1 MLIVALTVTVSSS
14 ALAGTIIGPRSS
26 RTGTIIG
33 TRTGTI
39 IGTRTGTIIGTRTG
53 NPVTSRTEVPANVD
67 RSQLNQVLLSENLFS
82 LMRLFI
88 ESAIF

>member
-26 RTGTIIG
+26 
-33 TRTGTI
+33 RTGTI